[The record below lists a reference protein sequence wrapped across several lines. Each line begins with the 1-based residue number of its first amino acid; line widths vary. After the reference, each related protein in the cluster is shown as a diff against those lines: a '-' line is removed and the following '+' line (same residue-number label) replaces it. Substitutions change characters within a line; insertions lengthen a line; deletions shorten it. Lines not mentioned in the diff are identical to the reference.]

1 MDEKMTPL
9 HHELTSL
16 VQEVRTVLESARQK
30 VAQQVNN
37 ELLNTYW
44 SIGRIICEY
53 EQTSPERAR
62 LWQADL
68 EGAFQ
73 GTHKGVWQRLF
84 PFEPAEYAAVLP
96 DI

>member
-53 EQTSPERAR
+53 EQT
-62 LWQADL
+62 
-68 EGAFQ
+68 
-73 GTHKGVWQRLF
+73 
-84 PFEPAEYAAVLP
+84 
-96 DI
+96 

>member
-37 ELLNTYW
+37 ELLNTY
-44 SIGRIICEY
+44 
-53 EQTSPERAR
+53 
-62 LWQADL
+62 
-68 EGAFQ
+68 
-73 GTHKGVWQRLF
+73 
-84 PFEPAEYAAVLP
+84 
-96 DI
+96 